1 MNSAR
6 ICGEETRVYAFP
18 LSPLYSRIFYF
29 FFSLLQLVK
38 LSMEDLHGR
47 EPESVPDTSDYYE
60 LPIKRGFSSIFR
72 KKSLPTNTL
81 LIL

>member
-1 MNSAR
+1 MAKR
-6 ICGEETRVYAFP
+6 PEYTRFLCR
-18 LSPLYSRIFYF
+18 LSTLVFFIF

>member
-1 MNSAR
+1 
-6 ICGEETRVYAFP
+6 
-18 LSPLYSRIFYF
+18 
-29 FFSLLQLVK
+29 
-38 LSMEDLHGR
+38 MEDLHGR

>member
-18 LSPLYSRIFYF
+18 LSPLYSRIFF
-29 FFSLLQLVK
+29 FFSLLQLVEF
-38 LSMEDLHGR
+38 SMKDLRGR
-47 EPESVPDTSDYYE
+47 EPESVPDTSDCYE

-72 KKSLPTNTL
+72 KNISVN
-81 LIL
+81 